1 MMPVCETCHELF
13 NTTALFEGRQLC
25 KYCREPKAKARDDK
39 YYHKLMRN
47 EIK

>member
-1 MMPVCETCHELF
+1 MPVCETCHELV

-39 YYHKLMRN
+39 YYHKLIRD